1 VEDVMARRIAA
12 RQELPDIAKLAG
24 VLADP
29 SRAEMLETLLDGK
42 AHSIGALGRR
52 IGITAATASAHLR
65 KLVDAGLVSVTA
77 AGRERQVQLAGADVA
92 ELLERLSVLATP
104 ARPAGR
110 EALRFAR
117 TCYDHLAGVLGVL
130 VAGALTDRGWL
141 HDTGDSFEPAPPL
154 FRWLADHGQPVEIGG
169 RRPLS
174 RSCLDWTERVPHVA
188 GRIGTAIASVC
199 LQARWVVPVRES
211 RALRV
216 TDRGRAALARELG
229 LVLPVRRRG

>member
-1 VEDVMARRIAA
+1 MARRIAP
-12 RQELPDIAKLAG
+12 RNDVPDIAQLAG

-42 AHSIGALGRR
+42 AHTIGRLGKRA
-52 IGITAATASAHLR
+52 GITAATASAHLR
-65 KLVDAGLVSVTA
+65 KLVEARLVTVTA
-77 AGRERQVQLAGADVA
+77 DGRERQVQLAGADVA

-130 VAGALTDRGWL
+130 VAGALVDRGWL

-188 GRIGTAIASVC
+188 GRIGAAIASVC
-199 LQARWVVPVRES
+199 LDARWLVPARDS

-216 TDRGRAALARELG
+216 TDRGRVALGRELG
-229 LVLPVRRRG
+229 LVLPVHRRG